1 MDASKRSLHL
11 LQVLMV
17 LFLLGNTA
25 VSAQN
30 PLERKVSLSS
40 KQVRVK
46 EVLMEIEKK
55 AHLSFSYNPEQIHDE
70 KMVEAIYENKPV
82 RFILDRIFKGWVD
95 YRAKG
100 NYIILHPSKKP
111 PVPEPQ
117 FQKIRISGYV
127 LDDGTGTYLNGVSI
141 YDTLSF
147 YSTVSDVNGHFE
159 IELGEN
165 SNALFLMVK
174 KQDYRDTAYFIRREG
189 FQSVELRLKPKVVD
203 IPVVLPDTIQADSI
217 RSSDSL
223 TITDTSVYNWKE
235 EVKQDYKR
243 IRGMLSEQLRFNAE
257 NINDTFLRKF
267 QFSFV
272 PGVGTNGFLGGS
284 VVNDY
289 SLNLIGGYTKG
300 VRKAEVGGI
309 FNLDEGDVSYFQG
322 AGIFNAVGGN
332 VTGFQGA
339 GIFNVAEGNVTGF
352 QGAGIFNV
360 TEGNVLGAQAAGIF
374 NVLEGNTTGFQG
386 AGIFNVSGGNILGAQ
401 AAGIFNVIGGNIRGA
416 QAAGIFNVTEGNI
429 LGAQAA
435 GIFNVSAGHIHGA
448 QVAGI
453 FNISDT
459 ILQGVQ
465 AAGIFNVNTTRLN
478 GVQVAG
484 IWNAAE
490 EIHGFQIA
498 GIVNGASKVYGH
510 QFGLIN
516 IADSVTGLQFG
527 LLSYC
532 KQGYHKWEI
541 GADELFF
548 TRTALRTGGHKF
560 HNIIQMGMDPRS
572 SVDPLWFVGYGV
584 GTSFPMRRSFFD
596 IDLTAS
602 NIAKGAPSYR
612 LSTLSQLYMG
622 MDFYLAKKVSIAA
635 GITLNAFFV
644 DVTHPDFMESFNP
657 IHPAVFMNEPLG
669 NSSFYRLQSWMGA
682 KVALRF
688 F

>member
-1 MDASKRSLHL
+1 MDVSKRSLHL

-17 LFLLGNTA
+17 LFLLGTTA

-30 PLERKVSLSS
+30 PLERRVTLSN
-40 KQVRVK
+40 KQSRVK
-46 EVLMEIEKK
+46 EVLQEIEKK
-55 AHLSFSYNPEQIHDE
+55 AHLSFSYNPEQIQDE
-70 KMVEAIYENKPV
+70 KMVEAVYENKPV

-95 YRAKG
+95 YKAKG

-111 PVPEPQ
+111 PVPEPK

-127 LDDGTGTYLNGVSI
+127 LDDGNGTYLNGVSI

-174 KQDYRDTAYFIRREG
+174 KQDYQDTAYFIQREG
-189 FQSVELRLKPKVVD
+189 FQSVELRLKPKRIE
-203 IPVVLPDTIQADSI
+203 IPVVLVDTIGADSI
-217 RSSDSL
+217 QTGDS
-223 TITDTSVYNWKE
+223 IAVIDTNVPNWKD

-272 PGVGTNGFLGGS
+272 PGIGTNGFLGGS

-322 AGIFNAVGGN
+322 GGIFNAVG
-332 VTGFQGA
+332 
-339 GIFNVAEGNVTGF
+339 GNVTGF

-386 AGIFNVSGGNILGAQ
+386 AGIFNVSGGNTLG
-401 AAGIFNVIGGNIRGA
+401 V
-416 QAAGIFNVTEGNI
+416 QAAGIFNVTDGNI
-429 LGAQAA
+429 VGAQAA
-435 GIFNVSAGHIHGA
+435 GIFNVSTGHIHGA

-453 FNISDT
+453 FNISDST
-459 ILQGVQ
+459 LYGAQ
-465 AAGIFNVNTTRLN
+465 AAGIFNVHASRLN

-490 EIHGFQIA
+490 EIHGFQVA

-510 QFGLIN
+510 QIGLIN
-516 IADSVTGLQFG
+516 IADSVSGLQIG
-527 LLSYC
+527 LLSYS
-532 KQGYHKWEI
+532 KHGYHKWEI
-541 GADELFF
+541 GADELFY

-560 HNIIQMGMDPRS
+560 HNIIQMGIDPRS
-572 SVDPLWFVGYGV
+572 SADPLWFVGYGI

-602 NIAKGAPSYR
+602 SIAKGAPSYR

-644 DVTHPDFMESFNP
+644 DVNHPDFTESFNP
-657 IHPAVFMNEPLG
+657 IHRAVFMNEPLG
-669 NSSFYRLQSWMGA
+669 NSSFYRIQSWMGA

>member
-1 MDASKRSLHL
+1 MDVSK
-11 LQVLMV
+11 Q
-17 LFLLGNTA
+17 FLRFTQIFLVIFWLGTTV

-30 PLERKVSLSS
+30 PLERKVTLSN
-40 KQVRVK
+40 KQSRVK
-46 EVLMEIEKK
+46 EVLQEIEKK
-55 AHLSFSYNPEQIHDE
+55 AQLSFSYNPEQIQDE
-70 KMVEAIYENKPV
+70 KLVEAIYENKPV

-100 NYIILHPSKKP
+100 NYIILHPAKKP
-111 PVPEPQ
+111 PVPEPR

-127 LDDGTGTYLNGVSI
+127 LDEASGTYLNGVSI
-141 YDTLSF
+141 YDSIAF
-147 YSTVSDVNGHFE
+147 YSALSDVNGHFE
-159 IELGEN
+159 MELGEN
-165 SNALFLMVK
+165 SNALYLLVK
-174 KQDYRDTAYFIRREG
+174 KHGYVDTAYFIQRDG
-189 FQSVELRLKPKVVD
+189 FQSVELRLKP
-203 IPVVLPDTIQADSI
+203 IPVELPVVIPESAATDSLPIIDTIPA
-217 RSSDSL
+217 
-223 TITDTSVYNWKE
+223 DTSLQDWKE
-235 EVKQDYKR
+235 EAKQDFQR
-243 IRGMLSEQLRFNAE
+243 VRGMVSERLRFNSE
-257 NINDTFLRKF
+257 NINDTFFRKF

-272 PGVGTNGFLGGS
+272 PGISTNGFLGGN

-289 SLNLIGGYTKG
+289 SLNLIGGYSKG
-300 VRKAEVGGI
+300 IRKAEVGGI

-322 AGIFNAVGGN
+322 AGIFNVVGGN
-332 VTGFQGA
+332 ITGCQAA
-339 GIFNVAEGNVTGF
+339 GIFNISEGN
-352 QGAGIFNV
+352 I
-360 TEGNVLGAQAAGIF
+360 LGAQAAGIF

-386 AGIFNVSGGNILGAQ
+386 AGIFNVSGGNI
-401 AAGIFNVIGGNIRGA
+401 IGA

-435 GIFNVSAGHIHGA
+435 GIFNVSAGHIH
-448 QVAGI
+448 
-453 FNISDT
+453 
-459 ILQGVQ
+459 
-465 AAGIFNVNTTRLN
+465 

-516 IADSVTGLQFG
+516 IADSITGLQFG
-527 LLSYC
+527 LLSYS
-532 KQGYHKWEI
+532 KHGYHKWEI

-548 TRTALRTGGHKF
+548 TRTALRTGGHRF
-560 HNIIQMGMDPRS
+560 HNIIQMGIDPRTS
-572 SVDPLWFVGYGV
+572 ADPLWFVGYGV
-584 GTSFPMRRSFFD
+584 GTSFPMRRSYFD

-602 NIAKGAPSYR
+602 QIAKGIPNYR

-644 DVTHPDFMESFNP
+644 DVNHPNFTESFNP
-657 IHPAVFMNEPLG
+657 IHPSAFINQEMGVN
-669 NSSFYRLQSWMGA
+669 SFYRLQSWMGA